1 MKAGDYTDGI
11 YEILKGAAMVEDE
24 GGWGS
29 YSYEFHTDKFESYP
43 YMWDYIHYDEEEV
56 CNCPGECPDTR
67 PQFRHFATGLEIR
80 WYKYIGRSME
90 SNKSMTA
97 LEFYRDVV
105 VDCLEELKKLYEEK
119 HEGN

>member
-1 MKAGDYTDGI
+1 MKDNEYTDGV
-11 YEILKGAAMVEDE
+11 YAILKGAEKVDDE

-29 YSYEFHTDKFESYP
+29 YSYEFHTDKFEFHP
-43 YMWDYIHYDEEEV
+43 FLWDYLHEEDEE
-56 CNCPGECPDTR
+56 CDCKGECPEDR
-67 PQFRHFATGLEIR
+67 PQFRHFATGLEVH